1 MQRYMRQLCGQNTH
15 KNEVKHDSDVV
26 SSVNLIS
33 IWAETRSYFITAE
46 RTFKLANNFPTII

>member
-1 MQRYMRQLCGQNTH
+1 MQRYMRQLCEQNTH

-33 IWAETRSYFITAE
+33 IWAETQSYFITVE
-46 RTFKLANNFPTII
+46 WTFKLANNFPTII